1 MAQGAKVGAG
11 YGAVAGA
18 GSAEGGLSERITG
31 AGVGAAGGALAGAA
45 VPLAARA
52 VRRGAESLSRN
63 ARRLPA
69 ANRTLPAT
77 RGLDRDESKL
87 AELFAADKKS
97 PQTIRTQ
104 TEFLGDEGML
114 VDVGG
119 PNVRGAARYA
129 ATKPGPAKSQMTE
142 ALTGR
147 VWNEDEAIRSSVR
160 QKFGNKSADEATQEL
175 EARMSTE
182 AKPLYEAAYAR
193 GIIQNPVVDELL
205 SRPAGRVAFKAAQ
218 RSAADEGVALPSGV
232 VDVRALDYVK
242 RSLDDRVSA
251 LLRTGKKD
259 KARIVK
265 NLRRDLL
272 KEIDRAVPEYAQAR
286 ATYAG
291 PARSREM
298 IRLGSKF
305 LSREAPDLER
315 QMARM
320 SEADREFFRLGVKQ
334 KVMGILETGGRNRSR
349 AAMLESPKV
358 QARLEAVLGPEE
370 FAEMEADIA
379 RRVVFRATK
388 QDVLGNSNTFPR
400 AMEAADMEGIPAERM
415 IQAVA
420 EPRRA
425 VITAAINAVQ
435 RRRMGL
441 AGKRAEKI
449 AELLR
454 LSPNDPRLA
463 DLLARIEAAER
474 KTMTPGAKRGRV
486 AMGAASRALAIGAG
500 SSR

>member
-1 MAQGAKVGAG
+1 MPDPEKIKRNLQRMAAAGATEAEMDAYVQAQGLRPVAERAAPQPRRRDALLPIAQGATLGFADEILGGVEGVARKFSGGSFREGYAEGRDRVRQGSRDYAAAKPKTNLALEIAGGLVTGGAGAARAGLARTGARVAQGAKVGAG

-52 VRRGAESLSRN
+52 VRRGAESISRN

-232 VDVRALDYVK
+232 VDVRALDK
-242 RSLDDRVSA
+242 SGRKFLA
-251 LLRTGKKD
+251 
-259 KARIVK
+259 AI
-265 NLRRDLL
+265 
-272 KEIDRAVPEYAQAR
+272 RAEC
-286 ATYAG
+286 
-291 PARSREM
+291 RSRC
-298 IRLGSKF
+298 
-305 LSREAPDLER
+305 
-315 QMARM
+315 
-320 SEADREFFRLGVKQ
+320 
-334 KVMGILETGGRNRSR
+334 
-349 AAMLESPKV
+349 
-358 QARLEAVLGPEE
+358 
-370 FAEMEADIA
+370 
-379 RRVVFRATK
+379 
-388 QDVLGNSNTFPR
+388 PR
-400 AMEAADMEGIPAERM
+400 
-415 IQAVA
+415 
-420 EPRRA
+420 PR
-425 VITAAINAVQ
+425 
-435 RRRMGL
+435 
-441 AGKRAEKI
+441 
-449 AELLR
+449 
-454 LSPNDPRLA
+454 
-463 DLLARIEAAER
+463 
-474 KTMTPGAKRGRV
+474 
-486 AMGAASRALAIGAG
+486 
-500 SSR
+500 